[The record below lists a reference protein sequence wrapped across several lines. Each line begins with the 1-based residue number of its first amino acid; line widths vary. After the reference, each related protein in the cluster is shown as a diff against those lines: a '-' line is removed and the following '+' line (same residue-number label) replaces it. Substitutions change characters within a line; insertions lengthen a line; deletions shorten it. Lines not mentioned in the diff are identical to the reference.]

1 MPSRLDGGDLTLE
14 RTLLLRAHSEQIKI
28 EAEARLRRV
37 DVVFQK
43 ESHSPTI
50 TGREQ
55 FDPGPNADKTVID
68 YVIDRICIQEKV
80 IRDVI
85 KHAGNDIAD

>member
-1 MPSRLDGGDLTLE
+1 MPSRLDGGALTLE

-55 FDPGPNADKTVID
+55 FDPGMNADKTVID
-68 YVIDRICIQEKV
+68 YVIDRICI
-80 IRDVI
+80 
-85 KHAGNDIAD
+85 

>member
-37 DVVFQK
+37 DVV
-43 ESHSPTI
+43 
-50 TGREQ
+50 
-55 FDPGPNADKTVID
+55 V
-68 YVIDRICIQEKV
+68 
-80 IRDVI
+80 
-85 KHAGNDIAD
+85 